1 MLFTSYAFIAFIA
14 VAFFLYYRIPRKWQ
28 WPFLLII
35 SIGFLCIGR
44 NFLSHLFTCKFGG
57 DLSGRTVDRKRPKTG
72 ERLHPGKWR

>member
-35 SIGFLCIGR
+35 SIGFYASAGIFYPI
-44 NFLSHLFTCKFGG
+44 FLLVS
-57 DLSGRTVDRKRPKTG
+57 
-72 ERLHPGKWR
+72 